1 MKPHI
6 LKLSLVVFLS
16 FVLFSCSKEDDGIY
30 LNQTAEVANKNVTYS
45 KIENDILDLVNAHR
59 TSLGLSTL
67 SKLNVV
73 SGVADG
79 HTEYMIET
87 GTISHDNFDERAQEL
102 MDNAGAKS
110 VAENVAYGYTT
121 AESVVNGWLNSS
133 EHKAII
139 ENPNFTHFG
148 ISTEANSDGRNFFT
162 QMFIKK

>member
-6 LKLSLVVFLS
+6 LKLSLLVFLS

-30 LNQTAEVANKNVTYS
+30 LNETSEVVNKNVTYS

-67 SKLNVV
+67 SKLNIV

-87 GTISHDNFDERAQEL
+87 GKISHDNFDERAQEL
-102 MDNAGAKS
+102 MDKAGAKS

-121 AESVVNGWLNSS
+121 AESVVNGWLNSP

-148 ISTEANSDGRNFFT
+148 ISTEANNDGRNFFT

>member
-30 LNQTAEVANKNVTYS
+30 LNTTTEVVNKNVTYS
-45 KIENDILDLVNAHR
+45 KIENDILDLVNVHR
-59 TSLGLSTL
+59 TSLGLTTL
-67 SKLNVV
+67 TKLNVV

-87 GTISHDNFDERAQEL
+87 GKISHDNFDERAQEL
-102 MDNAGAKS
+102 MDKAGAKS

-121 AESVVNGWLNSS
+121 AESVVNGWLNSP

-148 ISTEANSDGRNFFT
+148 ISTEANNDGRNFFT